1 MASKTQDGK
10 SETPVFP
17 WSLRFEPNSAFK
29 FPSTVA
35 AGYVDFMKDLAT
47 IKSGTVL
54 YTVYAMNK
62 PKELGGTELKIAQIR
77 TTSQMTTSNWSDEHL
92 FFRHQRMDDDLKL
105 KPEWL
110 PYTPK
115 YEGLFS
121 LE

>member
-47 IKSGTVL
+47 I
-54 YTVYAMNK
+54 
-62 PKELGGTELKIAQIR
+62 
-77 TTSQMTTSNWSDEHL
+77 
-92 FFRHQRMDDDLKL
+92 
-105 KPEWL
+105 
-110 PYTPK
+110 
-115 YEGLFS
+115 
-121 LE
+121 